1 MAFHPSPTKR
11 GDSQMKIR
19 THADVSLR
27 EVLNEPSIVL
37 SFITL
42 CVLCIIGFSFIKFYI
57 LLYFIFFCASHV
69 F

>member
-1 MAFHPSPTKR
+1 
-11 GDSQMKIR
+11 MKIR